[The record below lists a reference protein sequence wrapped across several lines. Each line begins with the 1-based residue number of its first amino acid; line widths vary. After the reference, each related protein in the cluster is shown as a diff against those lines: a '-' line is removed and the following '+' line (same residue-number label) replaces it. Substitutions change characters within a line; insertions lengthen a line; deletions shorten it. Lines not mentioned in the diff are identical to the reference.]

1 MAKRRARRSALAVH
15 GAANRGIGHK
25 LAARQAEHGLTV
37 VLTVRDGE
45 REEAPAAPFLVR
57 GLAVIFRRLDVSNE
71 EVDEG
76 HERHESPP

>member
-15 GAANRGIGHK
+15 GAANRGIGHT
-25 LAARQAEHGLTV
+25 LAARQAEHG
-37 VLTVRDGE
+37 LTVRDGE
-45 REEAPAAPFLVR
+45 REEAPAAPLLVR
-57 GLAVIFRRLDVSNE
+57 RLAVIFRRLDVSNDLE